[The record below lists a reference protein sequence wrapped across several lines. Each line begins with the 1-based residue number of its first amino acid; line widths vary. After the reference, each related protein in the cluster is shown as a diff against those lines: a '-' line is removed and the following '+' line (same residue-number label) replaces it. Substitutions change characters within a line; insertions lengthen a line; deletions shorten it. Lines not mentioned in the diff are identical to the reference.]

1 MVGAAHGGRPSLFL
15 THMAADRTQDVADAA
30 TLANAPKPFAKSTY
44 PSLARVQVL
53 HCRAQ
58 KLRQGAPFA
67 DPRLGE
73 LLDVAGPE
81 AGPLTPARSQA
92 WHMKNGR

>member
-1 MVGAAHGGRPSLFL
+1 MAGAAHGGRPSLFL

-58 KLRQGAPFA
+58 KLSARARHLRTHGWANCSTSQVLRQG
-67 DPRLGE
+67 R
-73 LLDVAGPE
+73 
-81 AGPLTPARSQA
+81 
-92 WHMKNGR
+92 